1 MLSIKIYRS
10 LFVKAFFLVFCL
22 VLMIVSMASSSDLD
36 STESL
41 PPNLFLTAGNTQD
54 IQPRENPTIVRSRL
68 VNVDFSLLP
77 DPEENFT
84 ADPDNEIQINL
95 NLFHGLEFTVII
107 QKIEKNRS
115 GSYSWYGELKDIPMS
130 RVVLVVNQNMVFGNI
145 SKRNFS
151 YQIRH
156 ISDGVH
162 AIYEIDPTKF
172 PPTSEPITPNLKSQS
187 PLAPSGELQKEAVNQ
202 MGIHISGADSI
213 PLRNHISGGDN
224 ILHGGDAFFSQDP
237 LSNSSQDAMPSS
249 NMLTAPDSL
258 DPSSSSSSSSPETQA
273 DDGSVI
279 DLLVVYTAEARVA
292 EGGVS
297 AIESLIDLAES
308 ETNAAYSNSGVGHVV
323 SVVAKQ
329 EISFSESGFSFS
341 GFLNSAQDGSISGLH
356 DLRNTHG
363 ADLVV
368 VLVDGDDSL
377 CGLAFLMNPVSS
389 SFAPYGYSVTQTN
402 CATGNYTFGHEIGH
416 NMSARHD
423 RAADNTDGAP
433 FDYNHGYVD
442 NTNNFKTIMGTGS
455 NTRIQYFSNPNVL
468 FGGAVTGVAEGDAL
482 AADNRLTFQNT
493 ASTVANFRES
503 ITSDTASDSIFQH
516 PNAQRVVSSYWQSD
530 SESYTFIAVTHTSLS
545 GMASQIGVVVRAI
558 KNDGSLFGSAQ
569 SFTVESATTERVFIV
584 RSGHPFVNSATV
596 PDAKLITDSSSYQ
609 YGFVHVNPVASN
621 PENSVDD
628 TYRDATMLSF
638 WGVIITESN
647 TAGFAMEFIGD
658 MDDSQATHVL
668 GNNAQVVGP
677 AAP

>member
-1 MLSIKIYRS
+1 LLSFKRIGV
-10 LFVKAFFLVFCL
+10 LQVKFYLLASCI
-22 VLMIVSMASSSDLD
+22 VLMTLSNGATAELD
-36 STESL
+36 NAEKF
-41 PPNLFLTAGNTQD
+41 PPDLFLSAENIQD
-54 IQPRENPTIVRSRL
+54 MQPRESPTIVRSRL
-68 VNVDFSLLP
+68 VTVDFGLLP

-84 ADPDNEIQINL
+84 AEPDNEILLNL
-95 NLFHGLEFTVII
+95 NLFHELEFTVNIH
-107 QKIEKNRS
+107 KIEKNRS
-115 GSYSWYGELKDIPMS
+115 GSYSWYGELQDVPMS
-130 RVVLVVNQNMVFGNI
+130 RVVLVVKNNMVFGNI

-172 PPTSEPITPNLKSQS
+172 PPASEPIVPNLKSES
-187 PLAPSGELQKEAVNQ
+187 TPSPSGELQKEVK
-202 MGIHISGADSI
+202 IHISGADSI
-213 PLRNHISGGDN
+213 PLRNHISGRSN
-224 ILHGGDAFFSQDP
+224 IQQGGDAFFSQDP
-237 LSNSSQDAMPSS
+237 FSNSSQDAMSSS
-249 NMLTAPDSL
+249 NVLTVPDSVN
-258 DPSSSSSSSSPETQA
+258 PSSSSSSSSPETQA
-273 DDGSVI
+273 DDGSII
-279 DLLVVYTAEARVA
+279 DLLVVYTAEARVV
-292 EGGVS
+292 EGGAS

-323 SVVAKQ
+323 RVVAKQ
-329 EISFSESGFSFS
+329 EISFSESGFNFTD
-341 GFLNSAQDGSISGLH
+341 FLNSAQDGSISGLH

-389 SFAPYGYSVTQTN
+389 SFASYGYSVTQTN

-423 RAADNTDGAP
+423 RAADSTDGAP

-442 NTNNFKTIMGTGS
+442 DTNNFKTIMGTGS
-455 NTRIQYFSNPNVL
+455 NTRIQYFSNPNVS
-468 FGGAVTGVAEGDAL
+468 FDGAVTGIAEGDAL

-503 ITSDTASDSIFQH
+503 ISTSSEAIFQH
-516 PNAQRVVSSYWQSD
+516 PNSQRVVSSYWQSD
-530 SESYTFIAVTHTSLS
+530 SESYSFIAVTHTSLS
-545 GMASQIGVVVRAI
+545 GMASQIGVQIRAI
-558 KNDGSLFGSAQ
+558 KNDGSVFGSAQ
-569 SFTVESATTERVFIV
+569 TFTLESATTERVFIV
-584 RSGHPFVNSATV
+584 RSEHPFINSTTV
-596 PDAKLITDSSSYQ
+596 PDAKLITDSSTYQ
-609 YGFVHVNPVASN
+609 YGFVHVTPVASN

-628 TYRDATMLSF
+628 TYRDTTMLSF
-638 WGVIITESN
+638 WGAIITEAN

-658 MDDSQATHVL
+658 MGDSQATNVL
-668 GNNAQVVGP
+668 DNNAQVVGP

>member
-1 MLSIKIYRS
+1 MRFGVL
-10 LFVKAFFLVFCL
+10 LVKTCLLASCL
-22 VLMIVSMASSSDLD
+22 VLVTVSNGSTSDLD
-36 STESL
+36 TAENL
-41 PPNLFLTAGNTQD
+41 PPYLFLPVENTRD
-54 IQPRENPTIVRSRL
+54 IQPRENPTIVRSRF

-84 ADPDNEIQINL
+84 TDPDNEIQLTL
-95 NLFHGLEFTVII
+95 NLFHELEFTFII

-130 RVVLVVNQNMVFGNI
+130 RVVLVVNKNMVFGNI

-172 PPTSEPITPNLKSQS
+172 PPASEPITPNLKSES
-187 PLAPSGELQKEAVNQ
+187 PLAPSRELQKKV
-202 MGIHISGADSI
+202 GTHISGADSI
-213 PLRNHISGGDN
+213 LLRNHISGGDN

-237 LSNSSQDAMPSS
+237 FSNSVQDAMPLS
-249 NMLTAPDSL
+249 NVLAMPDSVN
-258 DPSSSSSSSSPETQA
+258 PSSSSSSSSPETQA
-273 DDGSVI
+273 DDGNTI
-279 DLLVVYTAEARVA
+279 DLLVVYTAEARLA

-297 AIESLIDLAES
+297 SIDSLIDLAES

-323 SVVAKQ
+323 RVVAKQ

-389 SFAPYGYSVTQTN
+389 SFSPYGYSVTQTN

-423 RAADNTDGAP
+423 RANDNTDGAP
-433 FDYNHGYVD
+433 FDYNHGYID
-442 NTNNFKTIMGTGS
+442 NSNNFKTIMGTGG
-455 NTRIQYFSNPNVL
+455 NTRIPYFSNPNVL

-482 AADNRLTFQNT
+482 AADNRLTFRNT

-503 ITSDTASDSIFQH
+503 ITSTAFYPIFEH
-516 PNAQRVVSSYWQSD
+516 PNSERVVSPYWHSD

-569 SFTVESATTERVFIV
+569 SFTIDSATTERVFIV
-584 RSGHPFVNSATV
+584 RSGHPFINSTSI
-596 PDAKLITDSSSYQ
+596 PDAKLIADSSAYQ
-609 YGFVHVNPVASN
+609 HGFVDITPVASN
-621 PENSVDD
+621 PENSIDD
-628 TYRDATMLSF
+628 TYRETTMLSF
-638 WGVIITESN
+638 WGTIVTEAN
-647 TAGFAMEFIGD
+647 TAGFSMEFIGD
-658 MDDSQATHVL
+658 MNDSQATS
-668 GNNAQVVGP
+668 GMAGNAQVVGP